1 MQNAP
6 LGTAPLN
13 DAAFLRRE
21 SAPSLPPPVAIGG
34 VLGWLRTNLFSG
46 WVSGP
51 LALLF
56 IALLAWTLP
65 GLIRFFIIDAV
76 WSANDGTACRVPGT
90 GACWAFVERKLDFF
104 RYGSYPEFEH
114 WRVDLTLIIGAVL
127 AARLL
132 WPQGK
137 KSTLGLLAFAL
148 GVPLFFFIMLPGPQ
162 AAMRAPL
169 VELPVLF
176 AGVGLALA
184 LEYSRLRTAWV
195 AALFFVVYPVA
206 AVLMLKGWAFIGLSK
221 VDTDLWGGLF
231 LSLLVATVGIV
242 FSLPA
247 GVMLALGRRS
257 RLPAVRFASILFIEF
272 VRGVPFITVLFMAN
286 TMLPLFVPDNWTP
299 DRLLRPVIG
308 FSLFAAAYMAEEIR
322 GGLQAI
328 SKGQT
333 EGAQALGLSYW
344 QMMRLIILP
353 QALTLV
359 IPGIVNIFISLFK
372 DTTLVAI
379 VGIFDFL
386 RTIDAARIDPVWSGP
401 TISATVYTFAAAFY
415 FIFCFGMSRYS
426 MMMEHRL
433 SAGRRH

>member
-1 MQNAP
+1 VQ
-6 LGTAPLN
+6 
-13 DAAFLRRE
+13 
-21 SAPSLPPPVAIGG
+21 
-34 VLGWLRTNLFSG
+34 
-46 WVSGP
+46 
-51 LALLF
+51 
-56 IALLAWTLP
+56 
-65 GLIRFFIIDAV
+65 
-76 WSANDGTACRVPGT
+76 GT
-90 GACWAFVERKLDFF
+90 GACWAFVDRKLDYF
-104 RYGSYPEFEH
+104 RYGSYPGSEH
-114 WRVDLTLIIGAVL
+114 WRVDLTLVVGAVL

-132 WPQGK
+132 WPEGR
-137 KSTLGLLAFAL
+137 KSAFGLAAFTV
-148 GVPLFFFIMLPGPQ
+148 GVPLFFFLMIPGVQ
-162 AAMRAPL
+162 AVMREPM
-169 VELPVLF
+169 VELPILF
-176 AGVGLALA
+176 GGIALA
-184 LEYSRLRTAWV
+184 VALETSRLRTAWV
-195 AALFFVVYPVA
+195 GLIFFIAYPIL
-206 AVLMLKGWAFIGLSK
+206 AVMFLKGSTLLGLSK
-221 VDTDLWGGLF
+221 IDTDLWGGVF

-247 GVMLALGRRS
+247 GVLLAMGRRS

-299 DRLLRPVIG
+299 DRLMRPIIG

-328 SKGQT
+328 PKGQT

-386 RTIDAARIDPVWSGP
+386 RTIDAARVDPVWSGP
-401 TISATVYTFAAAFY
+401 SISPTAYSFAAVFY

-426 MMMEHRL
+426 MMMERRL
-433 SAGRRH
+433 AAGRRR

>member
-1 MQNAP
+1 MDHVPLGSTFLRQAEAP
-6 LGTAPLN
+6 L
-13 DAAFLRRE
+13 
-21 SAPSLPPPVAIGG
+21 LPPPAALGG
-34 VLGWLRTNLFSG
+34 VLGAVRKHLFSG

-56 IALLAWTLP
+56 VAALVWVVP
-65 GLIRFFIIDAV
+65 DLIRFYVIDAV
-76 WSANDGTACRVPGT
+76 WTASDGAACRVQGT
-90 GACWAFVERKLDFF
+90 GACWAFVDRKLDYF
-104 RYGSYPEFEH
+104 RYGSYPEMQR
-114 WRVDLTLIIGAVL
+114 WRVDLTLVIGAVL

-132 WPQGK
+132 WPEGR
-137 KSTLGLLAFAL
+137 KSAAGLLAFTL
-148 GVPLFFFIMLPGPQ
+148 GVPLFFVLMVPGVQ
-162 AAMRAPL
+162 AFMRAPM
-169 VELPVLF
+169 VEGPILF
-176 AGVGLALA
+176 AAIALA
-184 LEYSRLRTAWV
+184 VALEVSRLRTAWV
-195 AALFFVVYPVA
+195 AALFFIVYPVC
-206 AVLMLKGWAFIGLSK
+206 AVLVLKGWAAVGLSRI
-221 VDTDLWGGLF
+221 DTDLWGGVF

-247 GVMLALGRRS
+247 GVLLALGRRS
-257 RLPAVRFASILFIEF
+257 RLPMVRFISILFIEF

-286 TMLPLFVPDNWTP
+286 TMLPLFVPEAWTP
-299 DRLLRPVIG
+299 DRLLRPMIG
-308 FSLFAAAYMAEEIR
+308 FALFAAAYMAEEIR

-328 SKGQT
+328 PKGQT

-386 RTIDAARIDPVWSGP
+386 RTIDAARVDPVWSGP
-401 TISATVYTFAAAFY
+401 TISSTAYTFAAVFY

-426 MMMEHRL
+426 MMMERRL
-433 SAGRRH
+433 SAGRRR

>member
-1 MQNAP
+1 MTDAP
-6 LGTAPLN
+6 LDDAVFLRGETAPV
-13 DAAFLRRE
+13 
-21 SAPSLPPPVAIGG
+21 LPPPAAVG
-34 VLGWLRTNLFSG
+34 GWLGALRKHLFSG
-46 WVSGP
+46 WISGP

-56 IALLAWTLP
+56 LALLAWIVP
-65 GLIRFFIIDAV
+65 DLIRYFLIDAV
-76 WSANDGTACRVPGT
+76 WTANDGAACRVQGT
-90 GACWAFVERKLDFF
+90 GACWAFVERKLDYF
-104 RYGSYPEFEH
+104 RYGSYPEAEH
-114 WRVDLTLIIGAVL
+114 WRVDLTLVIGAVL

-132 WPQGK
+132 WPGGR
-137 KSTLGLLAFAL
+137 KSAIGLVAFTL
-148 GVPLFFFIMLPGPQ
+148 GVPLFFFIMLPGVQ
-162 AAMRAPL
+162 AVVRAPMA
-169 VELPVLF
+169 ELPILF
-176 AGVGLALA
+176 AGIGLALA
-184 LEYSRLRTAWV
+184 LEFSRLRNVWV
-195 AALFFVVYPVA
+195 ALLFFVVYPVL
-206 AVLMLKGWAFIGLSK
+206 AVMLLKGSSWLGLSFI
-221 VDTDLWGGLF
+221 DTNLWGGLF

-247 GVMLALGRRS
+247 GVLLALGRRS
-257 RLPAVRFASILFIEF
+257 QLPAVRFASILFIEF

-299 DRLLRPVIG
+299 DRLMRPMIG

-328 SKGQT
+328 PKGQT

-386 RTIDAARIDPVWSGP
+386 RTIDAARVDPVWSGP
-401 TISATVYTFAAAFY
+401 TISGTVYTFAAAFY

-426 MMMEHRL
+426 MMMEERL
-433 SAGRRH
+433 AAGRRR